1 MFHPPPSLVDV
12 FGLFRQ
18 RRRRHSRQS
27 VVCVICH
34 RFSRFHFPA
43 SLGSTLV
50 RRFLAT
56 TDALT
61 PAGRLFGPAGH
72 EHRSVPGRSPCLP
85 RSRLLPFC
93 LQPPFGGP
101 AAFLPSTV
109 LFSTRTLS
117 CC

>member
-43 SLGSTLV
+43 SLGSALV
-50 RRFLAT
+50 RRFFAT

-61 PAGRLFGPAGH
+61 PIGRLFGLVAMNTVWPQWVSLLSSPTLPAIL
-72 EHRSVPGRSPCLP
+72 SPITD
-85 RSRLLPFC
+85 RWRR
-93 LQPPFGGP
+93 
-101 AAFLPSTV
+101 V
-109 LFSTRTLS
+109 
-117 CC
+117 